1 MPASSLKNCLKKWE
15 EVYEQKCGEAVEV
28 KLIGVFPPIERM
40 DNSLT
45 KLVMCEKLSLST
57 NMISMINNLQN
68 MKSLKILSLG
78 RNLVKSLAGIEAVA
92 DTLEE
97 LWISY
102 NRIEKLTPLTKMIK
116 LKTLFMAHNFVYQ
129 WDQFSQLQELPCLKD
144 LVFLGNP
151 LEEELSEVRI
161 IVKDE
166 LISNDDCKGEDLH
179 TKGYQCLQAIG
190 QAGWASCY

>member
-1 MPASSLKNCLKKWE
+1 MKNVLVYKHHSIYESTFAINCDSLVDKAQYSLNKFAMPASSLKNCLKKWE
-15 EVYEQKCGEAVEV
+15 EVYEQKCGEAIEV

-45 KLVMCEKLSLST
+45 KLEMCEKLSLST

-68 MKSLKILSLG
+68 MKCLKILSLG
-78 RNLVKSLAGIEAVA
+78 KNLVKSLAGIEAVA

-102 NRIEKLTPLTKMIK
+102 NRIEKLTPLTKMRT

-129 WDQFSQLQELPCLKD
+129 WDQFAQLQELPCLKD

-151 LEEELSEVRI
+151 LEEELTEV
-161 IVKDE
+161 K
-166 LISNDDCKGEDLH
+166 K
-179 TKGYQCLQAIG
+179 
-190 QAGWASCY
+190 